1 MADANTT
8 RYAYVKPEVG
18 ASADTWGGK
27 LNQNFDDLDA
37 ITSAITTTGS
47 ANAYVLTTGLS
58 LAAYVSGQAFKIKTN
73 FANTGAATI
82 NVDTLGAKSIVKN
95 GSTALASG
103 DLASGQVYE
112 IAYDGTNFQLVGKF
126 GQTEDADLTA
136 IAALGYTSGSYLIKK
151 TAADTWSL
159 VNEATYAKT
168 DTAQTWS
175 ASQTF
180 DTASVAARFNSN
192 RFLHFGSSGSRN
204 MLLGVVG
211 TTYNGYIYGTGGSF
225 ERNAFNVT
233 LSTGVWDF
241 SADPTNQSAAIRTA
255 GKTAVPIPASAMVP
269 NTTNGPSAGLTETTT
284 NKVMYRTLDFD
295 TSTQESAQFLIPMPK
310 GWDEGAV
317 TFQACWTAASG
328 SGGVAFDLAG
338 LACSDDD
345 ALDTAFGTAQ
355 QVTDTFITAG
365 DVHWTA
371 ESSAITI
378 AGSPAEND
386 LVLFRVRRVPADA
399 ADTLGVDAK
408 LIAIRLFI
416 ATNAKN
422 DA

>member
-1 MADANTT
+1 MADASTT

-47 ANAYVLTTGLS
+47 SNAYVLTTGLS

-126 GQTEDADLTA
+126 GQTEDADLYSF
-136 IAALGYTSGSYLIKK
+136 AALGYTSGSYLPKK

-159 VNEATYAKT
+159 VDEASYAHLAGTETFSARKT
-168 DTAQTWS
+168 FAGGWSLTGGAQGII
-175 ASQTF
+175 
-180 DTASVAARFNSN
+180 V
-192 RFLHFGSSGSRN
+192 GSSGDQIRHYSDATNLVWNRHDS
-204 MLLGVVG
+204 
-211 TTYNGYIYGTGGSF
+211 GGAYQSTPMF
-225 ERNAFNVT
+225 LVLASDVLKLSQVPQVANADVR
-233 LSTGVWDF
+233 V
-241 SADPTNQSAAIRTA
+241 A

-269 NTTNGPSAGLTETTT
+269 NTTNGAAAGLTETTT